1 MKRKYKRYKHLTKS
15 GSIAL
20 LRAKGERAVQRETRA
35 TELRQRLASEYR
47 TVHNLPEDVPIPA
60 ADEALL
66 ESAISAGVE
75 IARTTELMIKGCA
88 RPASVKSL
96 GFARSELRRSL
107 RALGMVS
114 DSAIEQRE
122 DSTTP
127 PLLPSEE
134 AMREVVASF
143 GGAIKE
149 AASGSS

>member
-1 MKRKYKRYKHLTKS
+1 MFEIEITT
-15 GSIAL
+15 A
-20 LRAKGERAVQRETRA
+20 
-35 TELRQRLASEYR
+35 RLAAGR
-47 TVHNLPEDVPIPA
+47 AHA
-60 ADEALL
+60 KAL
-66 ESAISAGVE
+66 
-75 IARTTELMIKGCA
+75 
-88 RPASVKSL
+88 KSL